1 LSDDVELD
9 LDDDFVEEKP
19 PELSEKRQAEVNRE
33 ARRRL
38 EQKLEETRL
47 KKQSQDYDFDLD

>member
-1 LSDDVELD
+1 MSDDVDLD
-9 LDDDFVEEKP
+9 LDDDFVEEPP
-19 PELSEKRQAEVNRE
+19 PELFEKRQAEVNRE
-33 ARRRL
+33 SRRRL